1 MVIGVLTASIE
12 IPESGSLKDKRHALR
27 SLLDN
32 LRNKYNVSAAELERQ
47 DSWKFSTIG
56 VACISSDQGF
66 INKVLGSIADRIG
79 SDPRVVLLDYSIEFL

>member
-12 IPESGSLKDKRHALR
+12 IPESASLKDKRQALR

-56 VACISSDQGF
+56 VACISSDQAF
-66 INKVLGSIADRIG
+66 INKVLDSIAGRIG